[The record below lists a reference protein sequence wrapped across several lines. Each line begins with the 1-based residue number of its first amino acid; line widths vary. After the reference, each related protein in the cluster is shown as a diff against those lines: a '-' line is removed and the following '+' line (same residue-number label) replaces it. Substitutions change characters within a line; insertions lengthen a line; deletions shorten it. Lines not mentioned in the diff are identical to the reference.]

1 MPHLLNQREAA
12 NYLRLSERTLERMRL
27 LGTGPRYVKA
37 YRLIRYRDEDLE
49 SWIAARTRTSTSE
62 PEIEGRPSNG

>member
-1 MPHLLNQREAA
+1 MSMSLLNQREAA

-37 YRLIRYRDEDLE
+37 SRLIRYRDEDLE
-49 SWIAARTRTSTSE
+49 NWIAARTRTSTSE
-62 PEIEGRPSNG
+62 ERRATNG

>member
-1 MPHLLNQREAA
+1 MVLLNQREAA
-12 NYLRLSERTLERMRL
+12 AMLRLSERTLERMRL

-37 YRLIRYRDEDLE
+37 SRLIRYRDEDLE

-62 PEIEGRPSNG
+62 LEEVVR

>member
-1 MPHLLNQREAA
+1 MSLLNQREAA

-37 YRLIRYRDEDLE
+37 SRLIRYRDEDLE
-49 SWIAARTRTSTSE
+49 NWIAARTRTSTSE
-62 PEIEGRPSNG
+62 ERRATNG